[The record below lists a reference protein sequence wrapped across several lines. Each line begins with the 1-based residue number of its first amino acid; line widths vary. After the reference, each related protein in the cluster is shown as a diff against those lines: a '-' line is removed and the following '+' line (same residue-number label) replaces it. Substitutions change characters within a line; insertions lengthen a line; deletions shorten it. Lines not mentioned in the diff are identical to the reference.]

1 VSEGLLIVV
10 SGPSGVGKS
19 TVVKEVMKRVEGLV
33 FSISHTTRQPRGKE
47 KNGREYYFISR
58 EEFKRMVENNEF
70 VEWAEVYGNL
80 YGTSRRE
87 LLLRRNEGD
96 VLLDIDVQGAI
107 NIKKLFPESIRILL
121 FPPSMEELLRR
132 LKNRKDTPEEE
143 IKKRVKVARWE
154 ISRYREFT
162 HIVINDELERA
173 VEDVSAIIRG
183 ERLRTERMKE
193 KIEGML

>member
-1 VSEGLLIVV
+1 MSEGLLIVV